1 MSHYLAEG
9 VTTAEQ
15 PLRRDV
21 RMLGFELGRVIRR
34 HASADLFHLIEGV
47 RSAAK
52 RRREGDAGA
61 ERELRQRIN
70 ELSFDE
76 LEDLVRSLSTYFN
89 LANLAE
95 DRHRIR
101 VLRQREAE
109 SHPRPR
115 GESVGDAVRK
125 LAEEGMPPA
134 ELRELIRRLD
144 VQPVFTAHPTEARRR
159 TVTRAIRRVRGD
171 LAELDD
177 PRLLPNERTELMH
190 QITTDLDVLW
200 DTDLLRPRKP
210 TVLEEVKRS
219 LFVVESL
226 WDVVPKL
233 CGAMRHALR
242 ELGDGDGNRNGEDEG
257 NHNGDSGDRDDA
269 ADWLRFGSWI
279 GGDRDGNPFVTAEV
293 SRETLCEFRRVAIEK
308 HAEQCELMFDRLSI
322 SIRHHPISETMN
334 RALEEALDRW
344 PACAQRVQRLPETEA
359 YRRWFRVI
367 RFRLERTAEADPFA
381 DSPPGAYA
389 SDRELRRDVEIAR
402 ASLLANDHENLA
414 HGELQRWLDRID
426 VLGFHIASLD
436 IREDSR
442 SLHAAVGEIANAM
455 GLCPNYAEL
464 DEARRVELLTQGV
477 APAAADALDP
487 ESLSGAAR
495 QTWELF
501 LLLERAAATFG
512 RESLGALVVSMTHRP
527 SDALTMLW
535 LTRAA
540 AARCGGEPTARLP
553 VVPLFETIDD
563 LRHAGETLAAMLDTP
578 AYLEHVHA
586 SGGVQLCMVG
596 YSDSCKDGGYLAS
609 NWMLYQAQR
618 ELARVAHGRGVE
630 LMIFHGRGGSLGRGG
645 GPAARGILSL
655 PGESVRGRIRMTEQ
669 GEVLAERYDD
679 PEIVR
684 RHLEQVTWATLLVSG
699 RRERESEPTWEE
711 LLRTAADAAYE
722 HYRAFREDDGF
733 LAYFGQATPIDTIE
747 SLPIGSRPSRRG
759 GQRQLENLRA
769 IPYTFAWTQSR
780 HLLTAFFG
788 LGTGFEAAAE
798 HADGGWD
805 TLAEMYRR
813 WPVFKAILD
822 NAELALAKADPAIAR
837 LYAELIEDDPRAQG
851 LWKRYEAEYH
861 RTCGALHRIT
871 GRAGLLEAVPWL
883 ARSIQVRNPYV
894 DPLNF
899 IQVELMRRRRD
910 CQDENDRDR
919 LDELLRLTV
928 QGVALGMRTTG

>member
-1 MSHYLAEG
+1 
-9 VTTAEQ
+9 
-15 PLRRDV
+15 
-21 RMLGFELGRVIRR
+21 
-34 HASADLFHLIEGV
+34 
-47 RSAAK
+47 
-52 RRREGDAGA
+52 
-61 ERELRQRIN
+61 
-70 ELSFDE
+70 
-76 LEDLVRSLSTYFN
+76 
-89 LANLAE
+89 
-95 DRHRIR
+95 
-101 VLRQREAE
+101 
-109 SHPRPR
+109 
-115 GESVGDAVRK
+115 
-125 LAEEGMPPA
+125 A
-134 ELRELIRRLD
+134 ELRELIRKLH

-159 TVTRAIRRVRGD
+159 TITRAIRRVRGD
-171 LAELDD
+171 LVELDD
-177 PRLLPNERTELMH
+177 PRLLPHERSELMQ

-200 DTDLLRPRKP
+200 ETDLLRPRKP

-233 CGAMRHALR
+233 CGAMRRALR
-242 ELGDGDGNRNGEDEG
+242 ELGDGEHEGRGKSEGESDAKGKPTAERASD
-257 NHNGDSGDRDDA
+257 HDDA

-293 SRETLCEFRRVAIEK
+293 TRETLRELRRVAIDK
-308 HAEQCELMFDRLSI
+308 HIEQCDLVFDRLSI
-322 SIRHHPISETMN
+322 SIRNHPIGQTLSDALA
-334 RALEEALDRW
+334 RALESW
-344 PACAQRVQRLPETEA
+344 PDCARRVNRLSETEA
-359 YRRWFRVI
+359 YRQWLRVI
-367 RFRLERTAEADPFA
+367 RFRLERTAESDPFA
-381 DSPPGAYA
+381 DPPPGAYA

-402 ASLLANDHENLA
+402 ASLLSNDHVNLA

-426 VLGFHIASLD
+426 VLGFRVASLD

-442 SLHAAVGEIANAM
+442 SLHAGISEIAAGM
-455 GLCPNYAEL
+455 VLCPNYAEL
-464 DEARRVELLTQGV
+464 DEAQRVELLTRPIS
-477 APAAADALDP
+477 PAAADALDP
-487 ESLSGAAR
+487 EQLSEPAR

-512 RESLGALVVSMTHRP
+512 RESLGALVISMTHKP

-540 AARCGGEPTARLP
+540 AARCGGEPTVRLP

-563 LRHAGETLAAMLDTP
+563 LRHAGEILTAMIETP

-618 ELARVAHGRGVE
+618 ELATVAHDHGVE
-630 LMIFHGRGGSLGRGG
+630 LMVFHGRGGSLGRGG

-699 RRERESEPTWEE
+699 RRERQSEPGWEE
-711 LLRTAADAAYE
+711 LLHAAADAAYE
-722 HYRAFREDDGF
+722 HYRAFREDEGF
-733 LAYFGQATPIDTIE
+733 LEYFGQATPIDTIE

-780 HLLTAFFG
+780 HLLTAFYG
-788 LGTGFEAAAE
+788 LGTGLEVAVKQ
-798 HADGGWD
+798 ADTGWD
-805 TLAEMYRR
+805 ALADMYER
-813 WPVFKAILD
+813 WPVFKAMLD

-837 LYAELIEDDPRAQG
+837 VYAELIECEPSAHE
-851 LWKRYEAEYH
+851 LWQRYEHEYQ
-861 RTCGALHRIT
+861 RTCEALLRIT
-871 GRAGLLEAVPWL
+871 GRSALLEGVPWL
-883 ARSIQVRNPYV
+883 ARSIKVRNPYV

-910 CQDENDRDR
+910 CPEKNDRDRDR

>member
-21 RMLGFELGRVIRR
+21 RMLGFELGRVLRR
-34 HASADLFHLIEGV
+34 HAGVDLFHLLEDV

-52 RRREGDAGA
+52 RRREGDENA
-61 ERELRQRIN
+61 ETELRQRIAG
-70 ELSFDE
+70 LSFDD
-76 LEDLVRSLSTYFN
+76 LEDLVRALSTYFN

-115 GESVGDAVRK
+115 GESVGDAVR
-125 LAEEGMPPA
+125 LLSEEGVSPA
-134 ELRELIRRLD
+134 ELRELIRKLH

-159 TVTRAIRRVRGD
+159 TITRAIRRVRGD
-171 LAELDD
+171 LVELDD
-177 PRLLPNERTELMH
+177 PRLLPHERSELMQ

-200 DTDLLRPRKP
+200 ETDLLRPRKP

-233 CGAMRHALR
+233 CGAMRRALR
-242 ELGDGDGNRNGEDEG
+242 ELGDGEHEGRGKSEGESDAKGKPTAERASD
-257 NHNGDSGDRDDA
+257 HDDA

-293 SRETLCEFRRVAIEK
+293 TRETLRELRRVAIDK
-308 HAEQCELMFDRLSI
+308 HIEQCDLVFDRLSI
-322 SIRHHPISETMN
+322 SIRNHPIGRDMTD
-334 RALEEALDRW
+334 ALADALDRW
-344 PACAQRVQRLPETEA
+344 PNCAERVHRLPETEA
-359 YRRWFRVI
+359 YRRWLRVI
-367 RFRLERTAEADPFA
+367 RFRLERTAESDPFA
-381 DSPPGAYA
+381 DPPPGAYA

-402 ASLLANDHENLA
+402 ASLLSNDHVNLA

-426 VLGFHIASLD
+426 VLGFRVASLD

-442 SLHAAVGEIANAM
+442 SLHAGVSEIAAGM

-464 DEARRVELLTQGV
+464 DEAQRVELLTRPIS
-477 APAAADALDP
+477 PAAADALDP
-487 ESLSGAAR
+487 EQLSEPAR

-512 RESLGALVVSMTHRP
+512 RESLGALVISMTHKP

-540 AARCGGEPTARLP
+540 AARCGGEPTVRLP

-563 LRHAGETLAAMLDTP
+563 LDRAGEILTAMLETP

-618 ELARVAHGRGVE
+618 ELATVAHDHGVE
-630 LMIFHGRGGSLGRGG
+630 LMVFHGRGGSLGRGG

-699 RRERESEPTWEE
+699 RRERQSEPGWEE
-711 LLRTAADAAYE
+711 LLHAAADAAYE
-722 HYRAFREDDGF
+722 HYRAFREDEGF
-733 LAYFGQATPIDTIE
+733 LEYFGQATPIDTIE

-780 HLLTAFFG
+780 HLLTAFYG
-788 LGTGFEAAAE
+788 LGTGLEVAVKQ
-798 HADGGWD
+798 ADTGWD
-805 TLAEMYRR
+805 ALADMYER
-813 WPVFKAILD
+813 WPVFKAMLD

-837 LYAELIEDDPRAQG
+837 VYAELIE
-851 LWKRYEAEYH
+851 
-861 RTCGALHRIT
+861 C
-871 GRAGLLEAVPWL
+871 
-883 ARSIQVRNPYV
+883 
-894 DPLNF
+894 
-899 IQVELMRRRRD
+899 
-910 CQDENDRDR
+910 
-919 LDELLRLTV
+919 
-928 QGVALGMRTTG
+928 